1 MHLSGTIDTK
11 VISLGAHSPTFCFY
25 LPTPPV
31 LPQGWNIAQDDAVSV
46 LIEHN
51 GNHWRKILTIMA
63 KICAPNEEWKHY
75 RDTHLLKHNEMI
87 LIGAD
92 TLLQTTTPHQK
103 RWHFLVGKVV
113 SQQLS
118 METQDLSFI
127 DINHS
132 SIQFYDNQSLLITP
146 YLDYRQYPNQ
156 LIAET
161 RALIASNS

>member
-1 MHLSGTIDTK
+1 MHLSDTIDTK
-11 VISLGAHSPTFCFY
+11 VISLGAHNPTYCFY

-31 LPQGWNIAQDDAVSV
+31 FPKEWSLAQDDAISV

-63 KICAPNEEWKHY
+63 KICAPNEDWKHY
-75 RDTHLLKHNEMI
+75 RDTHLLKHNEII

-92 TLLQTTTPHQK
+92 TLLQTNIPQQK
-103 RWHFLVGKVV
+103 LWHFLVGAVV

-118 METQDLSFI
+118 METQDVSFI
-127 DINHS
+127 DVNHNS
-132 SIQFYDNQSLLITP
+132 KLLYNNQSLLITP
-146 YLDYRQYPNQ
+146 YLDYRQFPNQ